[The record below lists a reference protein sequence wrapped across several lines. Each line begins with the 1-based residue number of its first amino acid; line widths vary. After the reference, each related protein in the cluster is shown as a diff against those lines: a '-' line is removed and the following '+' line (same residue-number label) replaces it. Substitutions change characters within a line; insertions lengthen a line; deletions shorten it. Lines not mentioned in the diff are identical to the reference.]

1 MQRLHQHID
10 CNHIYSILSSLARDG
25 QFLLFKFVF
34 DRLANDKNKL
44 EETDCFGIRNDNDI
58 HILLIK
64 NEQFRYFRSLVLK

>member
-1 MQRLHQHID
+1 MGKTWNDYI
-10 CNHIYSILSSLARDG
+10 SILIVIKYIIFYLLYARDG

-44 EETDCFGIRNDNDI
+44 EETDCFGIRNEYDI

-64 NEQFRYFRSLVLK
+64 NEQFRYF

>member
-1 MQRLHQHID
+1 MERLHQHID
-10 CNHIYSILSSLARDG
+10 CNQIYYILSSLARDG

-44 EETDCFGIRNDNDI
+44 EETDCFGIRNEYDI

-64 NEQFRYFRSLVLK
+64 KQQFRYF